1 MAERIKVLIVDDIP
15 ETREHL
21 TKLLGFESDMDVV
34 GAAASGEEALD
45 VAAKVLPD
53 IVLMDINM
61 PGMDGIATT
70 ELMASRVPTA
80 AIVMMSVQGEADYLR
95 RSMLA
100 GAREFLVK
108 PFSSDELAGSIRQVY
123 IREREKQGRLDQK
136 MLAISVATGNGA
148 GSSLPVAYTVPAPS
162 HEPRHGVVVTVF
174 SPKGGVGRTTIS
186 TNLAVALHQST
197 GKPVVLVDGSLPFG
211 DIAVILNMSPK
222 AKTIADLVGSFDQVD
237 AEILESVLV
246 QHSTGIKVL
255 LAPPTPEAAELITG
269 ANIKKILETLREHYA
284 FVVVDTWPSF
294 QEQVLTM
301 LDVADVILT
310 LMTLEITSLK
320 NVRVFMD
327 IVEKLGYDEHKVQL
341 VANRNDSSGGIKT
354 SDVEASLG
362 RQIPHTIVSD
372 GRALVLAV
380 NRGVPFVISHR
391 ESQVAKDIFTL
402 ADKLSGAG
410 ETAAAGSATP
420 QKAAPKQGL
429 RLFGGAR

>member
-1 MAERIKVLIVDDIP
+1 MTEKIRILVVDDIV
-15 ETREHL
+15 ETRENL
-21 TKLLGFESDMDVV
+21 AKLIGFEPDMTIVASADGGQQAVEFAKKERPDV
-34 GAAASGEEALD
+34 
-45 VAAKVLPD
+45 
-53 IVLMDINM
+53 ILMDINM
-61 PGMDGIATT
+61 PDMDGITATEIIANT
-70 ELMASRVPTA
+70 VPESP
-80 AIVMMSVQGEADYLR
+80 IIMMSVQGEQDYLR

-108 PFSSDELAGSIRQVY
+108 PFSADELVNAIRHVHEIEKVKRARYQQQAPAQQQQQPNLASVLGP
-123 IREREKQGRLDQK
+123 ERGK
-136 MLAISVATGNGA
+136 IITF
-148 GSSLPVAYTVPAPS
+148 
-162 HEPRHGVVVTVF
+162 F

-237 AEILESVLV
+237 AEVMESVLV

-269 ANIKKILETLREHYA
+269 ANIKKVLETLREQYA

-320 NVRVFMD
+320 NVRVFME
-327 IVEKLGYDEHKVQL
+327 IAEKLGYDEHKVQL
-341 VANRNDSSGGIKT
+341 VANRNDSSGGIKA
-354 SDVEASLG
+354 SDVEASLA
-362 RQIPHTIVSD
+362 RKIPHTIVSD

-391 ESQVAKDIFTL
+391 DSQVAKDIFTL
-402 ADKLSGAG
+402 ADKLSGAS
-410 ETAAAGSATP
+410 EAAAAGPVTP

>member
-1 MAERIKVLIVDDIP
+1 MSEKIRILVVDDIA
-15 ETREHL
+15 ETRENL
-21 TKLLGFESDMDVV
+21 AKLIGFESDMTIVGSADGGQQAVEFAKRDKPDV
-34 GAAASGEEALD
+34 
-45 VAAKVLPD
+45 
-53 IVLMDINM
+53 ILMDINM
-61 PGMDGIATT
+61 PDMDGITATEIIANT
-70 ELMASRVPTA
+70 VPESPV
-80 AIVMMSVQGEADYLR
+80 IMMSVQDEQDYLR

-108 PFSSDELAGSIRQVY
+108 PFSADELVNAIRHVHEIEKVKRARYQQAAPAPQPTGGGGAGGQSLRQVLEP
-123 IREREKQGRLDQK
+123 ERGK
-136 MLAISVATGNGA
+136 IITF
-148 GSSLPVAYTVPAPS
+148 
-162 HEPRHGVVVTVF
+162 F
-174 SPKGGVGRTTIS
+174 SPKGGVGRTTIA

-197 GKPVVLVDGSLPFG
+197 GKPVCLVDGSLPFG

-222 AKTIADLVGSFDQVD
+222 AKTIADLVGAFDQVD
-237 AEILESVLV
+237 AEVLETVLV
-246 QHSTGIKVL
+246 SHSTGIKVL

-269 ANIKKILETLREHYA
+269 ANIKKILETLRESYA
-284 FVVVDTWPSF
+284 YVVVDTWPSF

-320 NVRVFMD
+320 NVRVFME
-327 IVEKLGYDEHKVQL
+327 IAEKLGYDDQKVQL
-341 VANRNDSSGGIKT
+341 VANRNDSSGGIKA

-362 RQIPHTIVSD
+362 RKIPHTIVSD

-410 ETAAAGSATP
+410 EATGAATATP

-429 RLFGGAR
+429 RLFGAR

>member
-1 MAERIKVLIVDDIP
+1 MADKIRILVVDDIA
-15 ETREHL
+15 ETRENL
-21 TKLLGFESDMDVV
+21 AKLIGFEPDMTIV
-34 GAAASGEEALD
+34 ASADGGQQAVEF
-45 VAAKVLPD
+45 AKKELPD
-53 IVLMDINM
+53 VILMDINM
-61 PGMDGIATT
+61 PDMDGITATEIISNT
-70 ELMASRVPTA
+70 VPGSP
-80 AIVMMSVQGEADYLR
+80 IIMMSVQGEQDYLR

-108 PFSSDELAGSIRQVY
+108 PFSADELVNAIRHVHE
-123 IREREKQGRLDQK
+123 IEKVKRARYQQQPQHQQQQGQQQNL
-136 MLAISVATGNGA
+136 T
-148 GSSLPVAYTVPAPS
+148 SLLGPEKGKIITF
-162 HEPRHGVVVTVF
+162 F

-237 AEILESVLV
+237 AEVMESVLV

-269 ANIKKILETLREHYA
+269 ANIKKVLETLKERYA

-320 NVRVFMD
+320 NVRVFME
-327 IVEKLGYDEHKVQL
+327 IAEKLGYDDQKVQL
-341 VANRNDSSGGIKT
+341 VANRNDSSGGIKA
-354 SDVEASLG
+354 SDVEASLA
-362 RQIPHTIVSD
+362 RKIPHTIVSD

-380 NRGVPFVISHR
+380 NRGIPFVISHR
-391 ESQVAKDIFTL
+391 DSQVAKDIFTL
-402 ADKLSGAG
+402 ADKLSGAA
-410 ETAAAGSATP
+410 EAAAAGTATP